1 MIFRTSKA
9 IASTIAEV
17 PNGTT
22 AALSN
27 YRFTSKVEKRIHKK
41 GGEFIHYNFM
51 LTYRRWIGLLVPLP
65 MIIVGVFALFNII
78 GTEFQ
83 KDIANMI
90 YLNQGGLAMYPR
102 FLGTWVLGGAFFVLV
117 HIVFGIRHAVKYK
130 ISMLFFDFLWAGL
143 SGALQAGFV
152 WAFALFWGAQLF

>member
-9 IASTIAEV
+9 IAITIAEV

-22 AALSN
+22 AALSD
-27 YRFTSKVEKRIHKK
+27 YRFTNKVEKRIHKK

-51 LTYRRWIGLLVPLP
+51 LTYRRWIGLLVPLS

-83 KDIANMI
+83 KGYCQYDLSKPRSISDVPSLSWYMGFGRDYQAL
-90 YLNQGGLAMYPR
+90 YKPDLYGLLLCFGEHNFFNSNDKVSTDDSPSFR
-102 FLGTWVLGGAFFVLV
+102 F
-117 HIVFGIRHAVKYK
+117 R
-130 ISMLFFDFLWAGL
+130 S
-143 SGALQAGFV
+143 
-152 WAFALFWGAQLF
+152 